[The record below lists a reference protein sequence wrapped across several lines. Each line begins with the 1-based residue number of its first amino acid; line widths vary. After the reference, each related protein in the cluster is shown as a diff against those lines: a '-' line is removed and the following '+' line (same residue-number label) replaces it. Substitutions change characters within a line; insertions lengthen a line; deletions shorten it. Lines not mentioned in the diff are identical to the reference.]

1 MERALYVLLDVTMS
15 DTLTTELDCNVD
27 ERDEE
32 ELVAKAGLVVAELCI
47 VLLVD
52 ELLAALLIM
61 SAASNQVSKST

>member
-15 DTLTTELDCNVD
+15 DTLTTELDCNFD